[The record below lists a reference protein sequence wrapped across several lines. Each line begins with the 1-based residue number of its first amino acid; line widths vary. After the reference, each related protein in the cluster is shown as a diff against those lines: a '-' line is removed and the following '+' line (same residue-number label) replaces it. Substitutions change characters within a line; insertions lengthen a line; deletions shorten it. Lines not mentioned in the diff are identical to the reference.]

1 LTLLYLGFANLPPSP
16 PLAEGDDG
24 AVYGV

>member
-1 LTLLYLGFANLPPSP
+1 MIWNVGVFVIGS

-24 AVYGV
+24 T